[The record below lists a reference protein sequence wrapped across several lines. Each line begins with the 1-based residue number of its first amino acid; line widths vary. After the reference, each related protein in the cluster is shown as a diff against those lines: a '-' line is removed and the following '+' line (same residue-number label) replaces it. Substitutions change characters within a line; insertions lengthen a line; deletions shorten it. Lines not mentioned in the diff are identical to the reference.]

1 MRIMKA
7 PPRSS
12 YKCRRCAR
20 RGGGLGDGGRATKL
34 YEEAIRAIAQ
44 LHITVVHA
52 RTLVL
57 R

>member
-1 MRIMKA
+1 MKA
-7 PPRSS
+7 PPRSE
-12 YKCRRCAR
+12 YNIMRCAR
-20 RGGGLGDGGRATKL
+20 RGGGLGDGRRATKF